1 LIALLQQA
9 CGAVV
14 MSQYENWCLVAHE
27 AAVGGLP
34 LLLPPLKWARERFGT
49 QAHYF
54 TGNLNRDVAV
64 LREFYEHC
72 PSFPAPHVRLYRWLE
87 VCRPAENCL

>member
-1 LIALLQQA
+1 
-9 CGAVV
+9 